1 MNPIKKRGIVISNI
15 LFCIVLAGIFLLLFQ
30 SKEEKNPNTTGYE
43 LASTIRLMKIEGE
56 VLVQN
61 AVGNTISNNVKMKL
75 YNGYQITTSKESY
88 VWITLDDTKVIKI
101 DANSVVEV
109 QKKNEKIT
117 LYVDAGTVFFNVK
130 QPLKIKEKFHVKTS
144 TMTMGIRGT
153 SGVVTALKN
162 GKSEIRLFT
171 GKVHVYVEEAVNAQ
185 TTTKFLVSGNILE
198 CTAFDQEK
206 KVKTKIITMKEEDI
220 PSFAATEIIED
231 NQLRNR
237 IQKETNLNI
246 SSLTVEDIS
255 SIQQMEEDSTK
266 ENQEKSKEEGQ
277 SQVTERVT
285 TDESEA
291 GNRNTEETIPYHS
304 FYDWSTSSKSSY
316 KETAINKNILN
327 ESNKN
332 TESHRKEEDNQEQ
345 KDSQRKKQP
354 SKEETNASSEKQH
367 EKGSTST
374 AENQLEEEITSTS
387 GSRSEER
394 TPVTPENQLEEGTTS
409 APEKQPEEGTT
420 SVSEKQPEEGTTSVS
435 EQQPTE
441 EGSTSLPN
449 KQPSEEGTTSTLT
462 GENTTEENTSSTIEE
477 STEEITSSPDT
488 STDNVE
494 EDSWDETPE
503 NSNRPSWW
511 EEILGEIW
519 DTIKNNLFPNYK
531 E

>member
-88 VWITLDDTKVIKI
+88 AWITLDDTKVIKI

-130 QPLKIKEKFHVKTS
+130 QPLKIKENFHVKTS

-185 TTTKFLVSGNILE
+185 NTTKFLVSGNILE

-220 PSFAATEIIED
+220 PSFAAAEIVED

-237 IQKETNLNI
+237 IQKETNLNV
-246 SSLTVEDIS
+246 SSLTAENIS
-255 SIQQMEEDSTK
+255 SNKQIQDNSTK
-266 ENQEKSKEEGQ
+266 QKQETGKGVVEKEENQNQE
-277 SQVTERVT
+277 TEVVIIN
-285 TDESEA
+285 EWNLE
-291 GNRNTEETIPYHS
+291 NRNTEETTINHS
-304 FYDWSTSSKSSY
+304 FYSPSISSNSSSH
-316 KETAINKNILN
+316 KEIPVDKNTIK
-327 ESNKN
+327 EGNKN
-332 TESHRKEEDNQEQ
+332 TESHPKEETNQGP
-345 KDSQRKKQP
+345 KNSQRKKHLT
-354 SKEETNASSEKQH
+354 KEETSLS
-367 EKGSTST
+367 
-374 AENQLEEEITSTS
+374 L
-387 GSRSEER
+387 
-394 TPVTPENQLEEGTTS
+394 
-409 APEKQPEEGTT
+409 EKQPEE
-420 SVSEKQPEEGTTSVS
+420 EKPSIPEQQPEEEKPSIPENGSEEGITSAPEQQPEEDTTATS
-435 EQQPTE
+435 EQQQEEDTTVASEQQQTE
-441 EGSTSLPN
+441 EGSTTGSN
-449 KQPSEEGTTSTLT
+449 KQPSEEGTTSSLT

-503 NSNRPSWW
+503 ISNRPSWW

>member
-30 SKEEKNPNTTGYE
+30 SKEENNPDTTGYE

-88 VWITLDDTKVIKI
+88 AWITLDDTKVIKI

-117 LYVDAGTVFFNVK
+117 LYVDAGNVFFNVK
-130 QPLKIKEKFHVKTS
+130 QPLKIKENFHVKTS

-171 GKVHVYVEEAVNAQ
+171 GKVYVYVEEAVNAQ
-185 TTTKFLVSGNILE
+185 NTTKFLMSGNILE

-220 PSFAATEIIED
+220 PSFAAAEIVED

-237 IQKETNLNI
+237 IQKETNLNV

-291 GNRNTEETIPYHS
+291 GNRNIEETILYHS
-304 FYDWSTSSKSSY
+304 FYDWSTSSNSSY

-374 AENQLEEEITSTS
+374 SENQLEEEITSTS
-387 GSRSEER
+387 GSRSEEG
-394 TPVTPENQLEEGTTS
+394 TPVTPENQPEEGTTS

-420 SVSEKQPEEGTTSVS
+420 SVSE
-435 EQQPTE
+435 QQQTE
-441 EGSTSLPN
+441 EGSTTGSN
-449 KQPSEEGTTSTLT
+449 KQPSEEGTTSSTSSENNAT
-462 GENTTEENTSSTIEE
+462 ENTMEENTSSTIEE

-494 EDSWDETPE
+494 EGSSDETPE